1 MILALILVLINIRIF
16 MAMKKTQPI
25 EAVETKSTGGEWTV
39 YGSMDCGWTRKQLEY
54 FKGNGMPHTFVD
66 CDSGDCKGIE
76 GYPTMVHSSGE
87 RVVGFKEVG
96 SVKAVKAKSPD
107 GEWTVYGS
115 MGCGW
120 TRKQLEYF
128 KGKGKPYTFVDCDS
142 DDCKGIEGY
151 PTMVHSSGERVV
163 GFKEV

>member
-16 MAMKKTQPI
+16 MAMKKTQP
-25 EAVETKSTGGEWTV
+25 A
-39 YGSMDCGWTRKQLEY
+39 
-54 FKGNGMPHTFVD
+54 
-66 CDSGDCKGIE
+66 
-76 GYPTMVHSSGE
+76 
-87 RVVGFKEVG
+87 
-96 SVKAVKAKSPD
+96 KAIKAKPSD

-142 DDCKGIEGY
+142 EDCKGIEGY

>member
-16 MAMKKTQPI
+16 MSMKKSQP
-25 EAVETKSTGGEWTV
+25 AK
-39 YGSMDCGWTRKQLEY
+39 D
-54 FKGNGMPHTFVD
+54 
-66 CDSGDCKGIE
+66 
-76 GYPTMVHSSGE
+76 
-87 RVVGFKEVG
+87 
-96 SVKAVKAKSPD
+96 VKAKPSD

-142 DDCKGIEGY
+142 EDCKGIEGY

>member
-16 MAMKKTQPI
+16 MSMKKAQP
-25 EAVETKSTGGEWTV
+25 A
-39 YGSMDCGWTRKQLEY
+39 
-54 FKGNGMPHTFVD
+54 
-66 CDSGDCKGIE
+66 
-76 GYPTMVHSSGE
+76 
-87 RVVGFKEVG
+87 
-96 SVKAVKAKSPD
+96 KAVKAEPAD

-142 DDCKGIEGY
+142 EDCKGIEGY

>member
-1 MILALILVLINIRIF
+1 MILALLLVLINIRIF
-16 MAMKKTQPI
+16 MAMKKAQP
-25 EAVETKSTGGEWTV
+25 A
-39 YGSMDCGWTRKQLEY
+39 
-54 FKGNGMPHTFVD
+54 
-66 CDSGDCKGIE
+66 
-76 GYPTMVHSSGE
+76 
-87 RVVGFKEVG
+87 
-96 SVKAVKAKSPD
+96 KAIKAKTTD

-128 KGKGKPYTFVDCDS
+128 KDKGKPYTFVDCDS
-142 DDCKGIEGY
+142 EDCKGIEGF